1 MSTQNAALKARL
13 LAAAEAA
20 IDELLAQKKAPET
33 ATLAD
38 IEHVVLKAG
47 QSWEQVLTAELL
59 KESGRGPETP
69 WPTCPTCGGRVAAK
83 GKRRRRVATERGEA
97 EVAREYYYCLHCRKG
112 FFPSG

>member
-1 MSTQNAALKARL
+1 MPTPKTVLKARL

-47 QSWEQVLTAELL
+47 QTWEQVLTAELL
-59 KESGRGPETP
+59 KESGRSLETP
-69 WPTCPTCGGRVAAK
+69 WPTCPTCGARLQAK
-83 GKRRRRVATERGEA
+83 GKRPRRVATETGEA
-97 EVAREYYYCLHCRKG
+97 EVTRDYYYCLHCRKG
-112 FFPSG
+112 IFPPG